1 VTSPA
6 DSRALR
12 ALLTDAAR
20 FDAEYRGGLSNHLP
34 MALTAL
40 TRLGA
45 DDERLAEFAQRYAQ
59 RLHPAVA
66 LAAWPAGDPWRGRF
80 GDPLAW
86 PAYRSLFREW
96 IAHEGAS
103 AVLAQCLPPLMEGVA
118 AAAFHGAIRVAY
130 ALAANHADELADG
143 LAYWACRWFSCG
155 APRQGGS
162 EREPARVLARL
173 DFAHELAPQPLI
185 ALAIAAAAAHPRF
198 DAALAPLHV
207 NLRTTLPRLAQIA
220 AERYAAGPDFT
231 VLHLVTG
238 AHAVAVLL
246 PWIDEPQRLP
256 ALAFYARAAAA
267 AWATCKP
274 RGAPLP
280 PLAVLPWP
288 EIVARAISSD
298 DDHVIKVVDSCRAH
312 EQASGGA
319 TWVAAASR
327 AVCT

>member
-1 VTSPA
+1 LSTSPA

-20 FDAEYRGGLSNHLP
+20 YDAEYRGGLSNHLP

-40 TRLGA
+40 ARLGA

-59 RLHPAVA
+59 RLHPAA
-66 LAAWPAGDPWRGRF
+66 PREPWAAARPWRERF
-80 GDPLAW
+80 GDPQAW
-86 PAYRSLFREW
+86 PTYRTLFRQW
-96 IAHEGAS
+96 IVYEG
-103 AVLAQCLPPLMEGVA
+103 VPETLAQVLPPLMQGVA
-118 AAAFHGAIRVAY
+118 AAAFHGPIRVAY
-130 ALAANHADELADG
+130 ALAANHADELADA
-143 LAYWACRWFSCG
+143 LAYWACRWFTCG
-155 APRQGGS
+155 TPRQGGS

-173 DFAHELAPQPLI
+173 DFAHELPPQPLI
-185 ALAIAAAAAHPRF
+185 AQAIAAAAAHPRF

-207 NLRTTLPRLAQIA
+207 NLHTTLPRLAQIA
-220 AERYAAGPDFT
+220 AERYAAGADFT
-231 VLHLVTG
+231 VLHLVTS

-256 ALAFYARAAAA
+256 ALALYARAAAA

-274 RGAPLP
+274 RDPLP

-288 EIVARAISSD
+288 EIVARAIASD
-298 DDHVIKVVDSCRAH
+298 DDHVIKLVDSCRAH

-319 TWVAAASR
+319 AWAAAASR
-327 AVCT
+327 AVCA